1 MEGKLG
7 FIKNLTNLAPIR
19 LVTESIRNKL
29 LFSIILMATIPLVVM
44 GFFAIN
50 LSTTAIETQT
60 LDSLEAMEDVYRGK
74 MKDFFAE
81 ERDVLKGFADNPFV
95 RELGPQMIE
104 GVEEMG
110 VGDHE
115 AATEIL
121 RSAYLNKPDLV
132 DAGDGSLYSLTH
144 IKLHQYIGE
153 FNKLHG
159 YRDTYLVDGDGHVI
173 YNATKSDLF
182 GKVLTNEKYRN
193 TGLGQAFD
201 KAAYYSIP
209 GEVVF
214 EDFSQ
219 SPVIDKA
226 TGFFAIAINLN
237 EEGGAIIEPEHM
249 SVGEGVDLVKHDAED
264 KLIVI
269 TELDID
275 IINEQMS
282 TTIGLGRTGEVYL
295 VGPDGLWRCNSRFL
309 KDMGVTSTMMDEKYL
324 IDTVAFKDAIASNHG
339 KQVIID
345 YRGKA
350 VFSSWGPLVVQEP
363 TAANPEGAVIWA
375 MMAEMDESEVHETP
389 NALRNNFLIILVVS
403 FLVVIALTIWLSNAL
418 VKQTNAIMGVFSSIG
433 MGDFEARAEIHSA
446 DELGHVAD
454 SLNTMLDNTMALIQS
469 REERD
474 VIQNSIMRLLEDVA
488 GLADGDLTVDA
499 EVTADVTG
507 AIADS
512 YNFMIEQLRD
522 IISNVQDA
530 TLQVSSSANEIQT
543 TAEHLAQ
550 GSESQAMQ
558 ITDTSAAIDEM
569 AVSIQQVS
577 ENAAT
582 STQVGEQSKANAAQG
597 TKAVQDTIEGMNR
610 IREQV
615 QETSKRIKRLG
626 ESSQEIGEITQLI
639 SDIAD
644 RTSILALNASIQAA
658 MAGDAGRG
666 FAVVAE
672 EVERLAERSTNATKQ
687 IDSLV
692 KTIQSETNEAMTAME
707 TTTNEVVEGTK
718 LTDQAGKALW
728 EIDAVSG
735 RLAEL
740 IQSISLAAKQQARG
754 SEALSASMVDIAEV
768 TQQTAAGTKQA
779 AVSINN
785 LAVLAD
791 SLRGS
796 LSRFKLPD
804 DYQRGA

>member
-1 MEGKLG
+1 
-7 FIKNLTNLAPIR
+7 
-19 LVTESIRNKL
+19 
-29 LFSIILMATIPLVVM
+29 
-44 GFFAIN
+44 
-50 LSTTAIETQT
+50 
-60 LDSLEAMEDVYRGK
+60 
-74 MKDFFAE
+74 
-81 ERDVLKGFADNPFV
+81 
-95 RELGPQMIE
+95 
-104 GVEEMG
+104 
-110 VGDHE
+110 
-115 AATEIL
+115 
-121 RSAYLNKPDLV
+121 
-132 DAGDGSLYSLTH
+132 
-144 IKLHQYIGE
+144 
-153 FNKLHG
+153 
-159 YRDTYLVDGDGHVI
+159 
-173 YNATKSDLF
+173 
-182 GKVLTNEKYRN
+182 
-193 TGLGQAFD
+193 
-201 KAAYYSIP
+201 
-209 GEVVF
+209 
-214 EDFSQ
+214 
-219 SPVIDKA
+219 
-226 TGFFAIAINLN
+226 
-237 EEGGAIIEPEHM
+237 
-249 SVGEGVDLVKHDAED
+249 
-264 KLIVI
+264 
-269 TELDID
+269 
-275 IINEQMS
+275 
-282 TTIGLGRTGEVYL
+282 
-295 VGPDGLWRCNSRFL
+295 
-309 KDMGVTSTMMDEKYL
+309 TMMDPTFKV
-324 IDTVAFKDAIASNHG
+324 DTEATQSAQKSEHG
-339 KQVIID
+339 KRLIKD
-345 YRGKA
+345 YRG
-350 VFSSWGPLVVQEP
+350 VEVYSSWGPLVVQEP
-363 TAANPEGAVIWA
+363 TAKNPQGQIIWSLL
-375 MMAEMDESEVHETP
+375 AEMDYDEVSEVP
-389 NALRNNFLIILVVS
+389 NELRNYFIITLVVAI
-403 FLVVIALTIWLSNAL
+403 VVIIALTVLLAKAL
-418 VKQTNAIMGVFSSIG
+418 TKQTDAIMQVFSSIG
-433 MGDFEARAEIHSA
+433 MGDFEARSPLYTR
-446 DELGHVAD
+446 DELGHVAE
-454 SLNTMLDNTMALIQS
+454 SLNTMLDNTLTLIQS

-474 VIQNSIMRLLEDVA
+474 NIQNSIMRLLEDVS
-488 GLADGDLTVDA
+488 GLADGDLTIDA

-522 IISNVQDA
+522 IIANVQDA

-582 STQVGEQSKANAAQG
+582 SSQVGEQAKATAAQG

-707 TTTNEVVEGTK
+707 TTTQEVVHGTK
-718 LTDQAGKALW
+718 LTDMAGRALW
-728 EIDAVSG
+728 EIDAVSA

-754 SEALSASMVDIAEV
+754 SEALSASMVEIAEV

-791 SLRGS
+791 GLRDS